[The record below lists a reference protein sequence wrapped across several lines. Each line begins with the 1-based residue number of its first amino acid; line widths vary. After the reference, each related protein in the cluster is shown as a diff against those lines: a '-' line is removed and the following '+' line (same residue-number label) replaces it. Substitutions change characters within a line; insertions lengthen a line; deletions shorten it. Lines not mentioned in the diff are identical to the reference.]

1 MLDGYPLPRIED
13 TVNKIAQFK
22 VFSTIDLRSTYY
34 QVAILEEDRPYTGFQ
49 ADSGLYQ
56 FTRIP
61 FGVTSGVAC
70 FQRGFDNIIAS
81 DNLQGTFAYLDNITI
96 CGTDQADHDTNLQRF
111 MDSASARN
119 ITFNRDKCEFSTR
132 RLAILGNVVENGE
145 IRPDPDRLRHLS
157 QLPIPSNAG
166 SLRRAMGFFSHYSK

>member
-22 VFSTIDLRSTYY
+22 IFSTTDLRSTYH
-34 QVAILEEDRPYTGFQ
+34 QVAKIEEARPYTGFQ

-61 FGVTSGVAC
+61 FGVTNGVAC
-70 FQRGFDNIIAS
+70 FKRVIDIIIS
-81 DNLQGTFAYLDNITI
+81 SENLQGTFAYLDNVTI
-96 CGTDQADHDTNLQRF
+96 CGTDQADHDTNLQGF

-119 ITFNRDKCEFSTR
+119 ITFNRDE
-132 RLAILGNVVENGE
+132 
-145 IRPDPDRLRHLS
+145 
-157 QLPIPSNAG
+157 
-166 SLRRAMGFFSHYSK
+166 